1 MYPVHDNDRESGSAN
16 ADLVFI
22 SSELWD
28 KSRYQAPYRKDLCS
42 KTNGKLKAKGGGGI
56 KTYQLTIRQSDHQNY
71 CETYLLVNS
80 LLLKKENFLGPIDHM
95 LCAEAYQQIMLRYF
109 NQVNENIDYCAK
121 DVSTK
126 DMSTKDMSTKDM
138 STKDMSTKDISRK
151 DYGSAD
157 NKSDV
162 SRLLEFINIEKE
174 SYGSVN
180 CFEDF
185 NTKDIND
192 AKDVT
197 DLGDAS
203 PSSEDTGSD
212 MDMYVHMKEAER
224 YPLESTRNE
233 VERFIVENIVDE
245 VSLPH
250 CFDYSYF
257 NAS

>member
-1 MYPVHDNDRESGSAN
+1 MYPLHDNDRESGSAN

-121 DVSTK
+121 DI
-126 DMSTKDMSTKDM
+126 
-138 STKDMSTKDISRK
+138 STKDISRK

-180 CFEDF
+180 CFEDV

-192 AKDVT
+192 VKDVT

-203 PSSEDTGSD
+203 PSSEDTGCD
-212 MDMYVHMKEAER
+212 MDVYMHMKETER

-257 NAS
+257 NAA